1 MNLGPQHMVERGQ
14 EMITDIQGKLL
25 DGLYLYQ
32 VRITYKAEQR
42 ALSKTISKKSEQHQQ
57 QMNVNEFRLN
67 QKSTRL
73 FTLDCI

>member
-57 QMNVNEFRLN
+57 QMNVNKFRPN